1 MFWRQV
7 DWVRAILGR
16 SHIMSEGLS
25 ILGQGEV
32 GQGVGVTH
40 QGSGRGVQV
49 ASGVSGLSRRVAG
62 R

>member
-7 DWVRAILGR
+7 DWVRASLGQ
-16 SHIMSEGLS
+16 SHIVSEGLS

-32 GQGVGVTH
+32 GRGMGVMH

-49 ASGVSGLSRRVAG
+49 ASGASSLSRRVVG

>member
-7 DWVRAILGR
+7 DWVPAILGR
-16 SHIMSEGLS
+16 SPIISEDLS